1 MWFFDLIGL
10 PKRVQELESEVS
22 KMAVDL
28 KGLQDELTLLQE
40 QANAQD
46 GVLAGIAQDYNTL
59 AAKIAALEAANEDPA
74 VQAQIDGLKETA
86 AAIRAKLQQNNAA
99 FAALDES
106 VAPPPPPEP

>member
-1 MWFFDLIGL
+1 MWLFDLVGL
-10 PKRVQELESEVS
+10 PKRVQELERKVE

-28 KGLQDELTLLQE
+28 KGLQDELALVQE

-46 GVLAGIAQDYNTL
+46 TVLTGIAQDYNTL
-59 AAKIAALEAANEDPA
+59 AARIAALEAANNDPA
-74 VQAQIDGLKETA
+74 LQAQIDALKDTA

-106 VAPPPPPEP
+106 VAPPSPPNP